1 MVALPNT
8 GGNHWEER
16 GSRFK
21 AFIRGANQRDRPF
34 NIKKKHGDAMCAHV
48 VVIVLQLLVASSSS

>member
-21 AFIRGANQRDRPF
+21 AFIRGANQRDQPF

-48 VVIVLQLLVASSSS
+48 VVIVLQLLVASSSL